1 MWWSLDRY
9 MTLDTTAVRAD
20 FPVLDRRVNG
30 HPLTYLDNAA
40 TTHTPRQVYDVFE
53 EFYKEYNSNIHRGI
67 HELSHEASIAYE
79 EAHDRVADFLGADG
93 REEIVFTKNTTE
105 SINLVAYGLSQH
117 LDTGDEILTTEMDHH
132 ASLVTWQQIAKRTGA
147 TVRHIPVTSDGHLDM
162 DAADDLVTDDT
173 EILCA
178 PHVSNVLGTINPIED
193 LVELAHDHGAYA
205 VIDGAQSA
213 PTRPVDVGEMDAD
226 FFAFSGHK
234 LAGPTGIGGLYG
246 KRAILQDLDP
256 FLFGG
261 EMIRNVTL
269 TDSTWNELP
278 WKFEAGTPPIA
289 EGIALGAAVDYLDDL
304 GMENVRTHEN
314 DLAQYLLRELA
325 ERDFVQTYG
334 PDIGE
339 ERTGL
344 VSFNVE
350 GVHGHDLS
358 SLLNDRG
365 VAIRAGDHCTQP
377 LHNRLDIP
385 GSARASFYIYN
396 TRADVD
402 RLLDVVDTA
411 RDDLDDYLASERY
424 HDLVSE
430 HYHASHNQEGLSDP
444 TFVKSSEETTCGDD
458 GEFHVTIAD
467 DRIDAIAFES
477 QSCAVS
483 RAVASLLSEH
493 LEGMQ
498 VSEAAELNGYVPR
511 KLDGQYPDLRHE
523 CVEGPEEVIQEAI
536 REYLAEEQQ
545 TPSSA

>member
-1 MWWSLDRY
+1 
-9 MTLDTTAVRAD
+9 MTFDAAAIRAD

-40 TTHTPRQVYDVFE
+40 TTHTPRQVYEVFE
-53 EFYKEYNSNIHRGI
+53 DLYAGYNANVHRGI

-79 EAHDRVADFLGADG
+79 QAHDRVAEFLGADS

-117 LDTGDEILTTEMDHH
+117 LGAGDEIVTTEMDHH

-162 DAADDLVTDDT
+162 GAARDLVTDDT
-173 EILCA
+173 ALVCA

-193 LVELAHDHGAYA
+193 LVALAHDHDAYA
-205 VIDGAQSA
+205 VVDGAQSA
-213 PTRPVDVGEMDAD
+213 PTRPVDVGAMDAD

-246 KRAILQDLDP
+246 KRAVLEDLDP

-289 EGIALGAAVDYLDDL
+289 EGIALGAAVEYLDDL
-304 GMENVRTHEN
+304 GMEDVRAHEN

-325 ERDFVQTYG
+325 ERDFVRTYG
-334 PDIGE
+334 PGVGE

-344 VSFNVE
+344 VSFNVD

-365 VAIRAGDHCTQP
+365 IAIRAGDHCTQP
-377 LHNRLDIP
+377 LHDRLDIP
-385 GSARASFYIYN
+385 GSARASVYVYN
-396 TRADVD
+396 TRAEID
-402 RLLDVVDTA
+402 RLLEVVDTA
-411 RDDLDDYLASERY
+411 RDDLDGYLASERY

-430 HYHASHNQEGLSDP
+430 HYHDPRNQGDIGDP

-467 DRIDAIAFES
+467 DRITEIAFES
-477 QSCAVS
+477 RSCAVS

-493 LEGMQ
+493 LEGMP
-498 VSEAAELNGYVPR
+498 VAEVAELDGYVAR
-511 KLDGQYPDLRHE
+511 ELDGQYPELRRE
-523 CVEGPEEVIQEAI
+523 CVEGPEDVI
-536 REYLAEEQQ
+536 REAAREYVEEERVE
-545 TPSSA
+545 PSA